1 MPLSVDGDGLG
12 GSAGSSSCGT
22 AGPPGTPTR
31 RYQGQED
38 PPLDEVGQAQAIEA
52 AALVAAMRPDLI
64 VSSDLQRA
72 RADRARSWRSLTG
85 LELRYDAR
93 LRERHLGHWQGLT
106 RDEVAGPLSRRSS
119 PTGWPAATSPGAAA
133 RAGQQ
138 VADRALELVAEL
150 PEVELTVLVSHG
162 ATAMCLSAAL
172 LGLPQTP
179 SILGPLANCH
189 WTELRDAGTGW
200 TLRAHNAGPPGP
212 VIPLLAPD
220 GETTPMPRP
229 EPAPEPASR
238 ADPGAHRLAGLP
250 RPRAAAS

>member
-1 MPLSVDGDGLG
+1 VPRRIVILRHGRTEWN
-12 GSAGSSSCGT
+12 A
-22 AGPPGTPTR
+22 TR

-38 PPLDEVGQAQAIEA
+38 PPLDSVGQAQAIEV
-52 AALVAAMRPDLI
+52 AALVAAMHPELI

-72 RADRARSWRSLTG
+72 RQTAEKLASLTG
-85 LELRYDAR
+85 LELRTDVR

-106 RDEVAGPLSRRSS
+106 RDEVAARYPEEFADWLAGRDVTRRGGESR
-119 PTGWPAATSPGAAA
+119 AEVAE
-133 RAGQQ
+133 RAC
-138 VADRALELVAEL
+138 ELVSEL
-150 PEVELTVLVSHG
+150 PETELTVLVSHG

-212 VIPLLAPD
+212 VIPVVATD
-220 GETTPMPRP
+220 T
-229 EPAPEPASR
+229 
-238 ADPGAHRLAGLP
+238 ADY
-250 RPRAAAS
+250 AADAEA

>member
-1 MPLSVDGDGLG
+1 MPRRIVILRHGR
-12 GSAGSSSCGT
+12 T
-22 AGPPGTPTR
+22 AWNAAR

-64 VSSDLQRA
+64 VSSDLARA
-72 RADRARSWRSLTG
+72 RQTAEKLALLAG
-85 LELRYDAR
+85 VPLGQDAR

-106 RDEVAGPLSRRSS
+106 RDEVERRFPDEFADWLAGRDVTRRGGESR
-119 PTGWPAATSPGAAA
+119 AE
-133 RAGQQ
+133 
-138 VADRALELVAEL
+138 VADRALALVREL
-150 PEVELTVLVSHG
+150 PEVEVTVLVSHG

-189 WTELRDAGTGW
+189 WTELRNGGAGW

-212 VIPLLAPD
+212 VIPLLAVE
-220 GETTPMPRP
+220 GEH
-229 EPAPEPASR
+229 SD
-238 ADPGAHRLAGLP
+238 ADA
-250 RPRAAAS
+250 